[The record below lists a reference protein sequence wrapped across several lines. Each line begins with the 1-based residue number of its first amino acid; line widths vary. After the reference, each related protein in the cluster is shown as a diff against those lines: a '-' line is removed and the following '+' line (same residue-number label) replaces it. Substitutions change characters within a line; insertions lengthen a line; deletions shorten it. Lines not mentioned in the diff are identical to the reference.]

1 MMKINI
7 IDHQAQPRTK
17 ISDKIKYHKSSP
29 CRIAKCH
36 KLNRECHVSATQM
49 PHDSDVHTS
58 WQIMWY
64 ERPTAHVQF
73 LSPNLPQL
81 YIIQAQVAIN
91 TIERNL
97 YTVNTISLYL
107 SKTSTHTKVQHIYI
121 FDANFVNF
129 IF

>member
-1 MMKINI
+1 
-7 IDHQAQPRTK
+7 
-17 ISDKIKYHKSSP
+17 
-29 CRIAKCH
+29 
-36 KLNRECHVSATQM
+36 
-49 PHDSDVHTS
+49 
-58 WQIMWY
+58 MWY

-97 YTVNTISLYL
+97 YIVNTISLYL

-121 FDANFVNF
+121 FDANLVNF